1 MSTEQTVAVETVVAE
16 VENNF
21 TATLR
26 YWVKNTLTEA
36 RITWNEV
43 PYPSQLVGKIA
54 QYLYKQAIAK
64 NLSKLEIVL
73 LFSEDYHGMRET
85 GTFTVKNLK
94 VLQTCIPSLTEQL
107 MLIFSNE
114 MLFED
119 SFEALNAGGIN
130 SFQDDMMSRIGGQE
144 LVGAPTA
151 SKVDGIK
158 DWGKALQQVNNIHKP
173 AVERFA
179 NAWRAKLGL
188 PSIAEQKQL
197 EKMQREERKLLEAA
211 APVE

>member
-1 MSTEQTVAVETVVAE
+1 MSTKKTTVPVAE
-16 VENNF
+16 VANDNF
-21 TATLR
+21 TAVLR
-26 YWVKNTLTEA
+26 YWVKNTLTETK
-36 RITWNEV
+36 IVWDKV

-54 QYLYKQAIAK
+54 QHLYKLAIAK
-64 NLSKLEIVL
+64 NISKLEIAV
-73 LFSEDYHGMRET
+73 LFSESYCGLKET
-85 GTFTVKNLK
+85 GTFTVKNMK
-94 VLQTCIPSLTEQL
+94 VLQTCLPSVTEQM

-114 MLFED
+114 MVYED
-119 SFEALNAGGIN
+119 SHDALLAGGVN
-130 SFQDDMMSRIGGQE
+130 QFQDQMMERIGGEE

-179 NAWRAKLGL
+179 NTWRAKLGL

-211 APVE
+211 APVAK